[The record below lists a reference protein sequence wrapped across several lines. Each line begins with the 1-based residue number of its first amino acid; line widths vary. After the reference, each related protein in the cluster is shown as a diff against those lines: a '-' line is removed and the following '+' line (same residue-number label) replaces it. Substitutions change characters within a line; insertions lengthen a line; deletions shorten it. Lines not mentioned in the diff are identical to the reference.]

1 MQRRSLADII
11 MDKIREKEQGEAR
24 MAAGDDEDDDGMPPL
39 PPKVGAWCQQSGDI
53 LEIRTPCRDFI
64 PSGRGVVVDGGGDG
78 DVGGCSGGDGDGS
91 GVVVV
96 DGGVIVVVD
105 GI

>member
-39 PPKVGAWCQQSGDI
+39 PPKVGAWCLVLGLDS
-53 LEIRTPCRDFI
+53 LACR
-64 PSGRGVVVDGGGDG
+64 
-78 DVGGCSGGDGDGS
+78 
-91 GVVVV
+91 
-96 DGGVIVVVD
+96 
-105 GI
+105 